1 MKNKINRLDTLQ
13 MLQDTYQKLSKARES
28 KCFKRFEDAKVSIEG
43 DTYPGRPVT
52 AIMYENVVLLRIFVS
67 RRGIVHCKFTTSG
80 STVTK
85 GCYQEALRRWCGS
98 VLCVTQYVL
107 GLLSR
112 RYVGSH

>member
-1 MKNKINRLDTLQ
+1 
-13 MLQDTYQKLSKARES
+13 MLQDTYQKLSEARES
-28 KCFKRFEDAKVSIEG
+28 KWFKRFEDAKVSVEV
-43 DTYPGRPVT
+43 DTYPGKPVP
-52 AIMYENVVLLRIFVS
+52 AITYENVVLLS

-98 VLCVTQYVL
+98 VLCVTQYVP

-112 RYVGSH
+112 RYAGSH